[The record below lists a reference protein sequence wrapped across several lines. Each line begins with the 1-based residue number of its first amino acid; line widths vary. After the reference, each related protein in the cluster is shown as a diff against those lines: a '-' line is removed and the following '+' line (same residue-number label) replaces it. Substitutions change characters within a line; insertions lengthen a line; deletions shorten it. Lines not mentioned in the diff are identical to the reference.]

1 MNAHNMV
8 SSDSMARDFSS
19 ALHNANHNQSASR
32 SYSDPGSSYERNVSS
47 LLSQIQDDGP
57 AHDDF
62 SQAEKDVYLK
72 SAAQGDYAQGNHN
85 ANSDTNT
92 ANQLNTELSEL
103 SSSSAKAAS
112 VVTSARKTKNILII
126 PLIAALFAVVMM
138 SLFMFEMDAR
148 ITQFEE
154 DLATFEDSAEDSM
167 DYQESN
173 LTPKLSSMN
182 KKLQSIKDEVQLVKS
197 DYIKTDRQY
206 SALIANQVS
215 PQRLEIEALR
225 GAVSA
230 VKNELLGLQSELVA
244 VNKKYIAVNAHKPST
259 TKVSSSN
266 GWVVNLVSLK
276 NKTQAENV
284 IKQLHE
290 AGLAPEIQET
300 VVNGG
305 LVYRLSVGGFDTR
318 TDAESFIH
326 IASKQ
331 YGMKNGWVRKS

>member
-19 ALHNANHNQSASR
+19 ALHNANHNQSR
-32 SYSDPGSSYERNVSS
+32 SYKDSASSYERNVSS

-72 SAAQGDYAQGNHN
+72 SAAQGGYAQGNHKVN
-85 ANSDTNT
+85 NDSNT
-92 ANQLNTELSEL
+92 AKQLNTELSEL
-103 SSSSAKAAS
+103 SSPSAKTPGVAM
-112 VVTSARKTKNILII
+112 SATKKKNILVI

-148 ITQFEE
+148 ISQFEE
-154 DLATFEDSAEDSM
+154 ALATFEDSAEDSM

-173 LTPKLSSMN
+173 LTPKLSRMN
-182 KKLQSIKDEVQLVKS
+182 KKLQSIKDEMLSVKS
-197 DYIKTDRQY
+197 DYMKSDRQY

-215 PQRLEIEALR
+215 PQSLEIEALR
-225 GAVSA
+225 GDVSA
-230 VKNELLGLQSELVA
+230 VKNELLGLQSEFEA
-244 VNKKYIAVNAHKPST
+244 VNKKHIAANELKPST
-259 TKVSSSN
+259 TTVIASN

-284 IKQLHE
+284 VKQLHE
-290 AGLAPEIQET
+290 AGLAPEIQKT

-318 TDAESFIH
+318 SDAESFIH
-326 IASKQ
+326 VASKQ